1 MKWFKLIPVLALAV
15 ALIGCGK
22 GDKSASI
29 NGNADSTM
37 MAAQKNKNSADN
49 NDGEYDPVGDR
60 EREEAKLF
68 ESDNSKTRYA
78 ALEDASDYISLV
90 ELSSDAGGGVS
101 LKFIKN
107 YKGALSTIEL
117 KTPKSLTPNQ
127 EYIVFYRDTLE
138 GDVRPTHDTY
148 AFYKVDGSDDELL
161 RYFEKKY
168 DERYSAKDE
177 KTSKSSKD
185 KDKDTAEAGSA
196 STYDS
201 TDKDAADTTKSS
213 KESTKSGESSSKSKS
228 TSKTSKD
235 SDEKSSTGKSTTS
248 TKSTKS
254 GTSTK
259 TGTSTKS
266 TKSTTSSKKSSSKKQ
281 STKRSTNLEN

>member
-127 EYIVFYRDTLE
+127 EYIVFYRDTPE

-235 SDEKSSTGKSTTS
+235 SDEKSTTSKSATS
-248 TKSTKS
+248 TK
-254 GTSTK
+254 STK

-266 TKSTTSSKKSSSKKQ
+266 TKSTKGSSSKKQ

>member
-127 EYIVFYRDTLE
+127 EYIVFYRDTPE
-138 GDVRPTHDTY
+138 GDIRPTHDTY

-168 DERYSAKDE
+168 DERYSPKDE

-235 SDEKSSTGKSTTS
+235 SDEKSTTSKSATS
-248 TKSTKS
+248 TK
-254 GTSTK
+254 STK

-266 TKSTTSSKKSSSKKQ
+266 TKSTKGSSSKKQ

>member
-29 NGNADSTM
+29 NGDADSTM

-127 EYIVFYRDTLE
+127 EYIVFYRDTPE

-235 SDEKSSTGKSTTS
+235 SDEKSSTSKSTTS
-248 TKSTKS
+248 TKSTKT
-254 GTSTK
+254 GTSSK
-259 TGTSTKS
+259 STKS
-266 TKSTTSSKKSSSKKQ
+266 TKGSSSKKQ

>member
-117 KTPKSLTPNQ
+117 KAPKSLTPNQ
-127 EYIVFYRDTLE
+127 EYIVFYRDTPE

-201 TDKDAADTTKSS
+201 TDKDAADTKKSS
-213 KESTKSGESSSKSKS
+213 KESTKNGESSSKSKSKS

-259 TGTSTKS
+259 TGTSS
-266 TKSTTSSKKSSSKKQ
+266 KSTTSSKKSSSKKQ

>member
-29 NGNADSTM
+29 NGDADSTM

-78 ALEDASDYISLV
+78 ALEDASNYISLV

-127 EYIVFYRDTLE
+127 EYIVFYRDTPE

-235 SDEKSSTGKSTTS
+235 SDEKSTTSKSATS
-248 TKSTKS
+248 TK
-254 GTSTK
+254 STK

-266 TKSTTSSKKSSSKKQ
+266 GTSSKSTKSTKGSSSKKQ
-281 STKRSTNLEN
+281 SAKRSTNLEN

>member
-127 EYIVFYRDTLE
+127 EYIVFYRDTPE
-138 GDVRPTHDTY
+138 GDIRPTHDTY

-235 SDEKSSTGKSTTS
+235 SDEKSTTSKSATS
-248 TKSTKS
+248 TK
-254 GTSTK
+254 STK

-266 TKSTTSSKKSSSKKQ
+266 TKSTKGSSSKKQ

>member
-29 NGNADSTM
+29 NGDADSTM

-127 EYIVFYRDTLE
+127 EYIVFYRDTPE

-235 SDEKSSTGKSTTS
+235 SNEKSTTS
-248 TKSTKS
+248 TK
-254 GTSTK
+254 STK

-266 TKSTTSSKKSSSKKQ
+266 TKSTKGSSSKKQ

>member
-22 GDKSASI
+22 GDKSASN
-29 NGNADSTM
+29 NGDADSTM

-127 EYIVFYRDTLE
+127 EYIVFYRDTPE
-138 GDVRPTHDTY
+138 GDIRPTHDTY

-228 TSKTSKD
+228 KSTSKTSKD
-235 SDEKSSTGKSTTS
+235 SDEKSATSSTSSKES
-248 TKSTKS
+248 
-254 GTSTK
+254 
-259 TGTSTKS
+259 KS

>member
-117 KTPKSLTPNQ
+117 KTPKSLTPKQ
-127 EYIVFYRDTLE
+127 EYIVFYRDTPE
-138 GDVRPTHDTY
+138 GDIRPTHDTY

-235 SDEKSSTGKSTTS
+235 SDEKSTTSKSATS
-248 TKSTKS
+248 TK
-254 GTSTK
+254 STK

-266 TKSTTSSKKSSSKKQ
+266 TKSTKGSSSKKQ

>member
-78 ALEDASDYISLV
+78 ALEDASNYISLV

-127 EYIVFYRDTLE
+127 EYIVFYRDTPE

-235 SDEKSSTGKSTTS
+235 SDEKSTTSKSATS

-254 GTSTK
+254 GTSSK
-259 TGTSTKS
+259 STKS
-266 TKSTTSSKKSSSKKQ
+266 TKGSSSKKQ
-281 STKRSTNLEN
+281 SAERSTNLEN

>member
-37 MAAQKNKNSADN
+37 MAAQKNKDSADN

-60 EREEAKLF
+60 EREETKLF

-127 EYIVFYRDTLE
+127 EYIVFYRDTPE

-185 KDKDTAEAGSA
+185 KDKDTVEAGSA

-201 TDKDAADTTKSS
+201 TDKDAADTKKSS

-235 SDEKSSTGKSTTS
+235 SDEKSTTSKSATS
-248 TKSTKS
+248 TK
-254 GTSTK
+254 STK

-266 TKSTTSSKKSSSKKQ
+266 TKSTKGSSSKKQ

>member
-1 MKWFKLIPVLALAV
+1 MKWFKLAPVLALAV

-22 GDKSASI
+22 SESDVST

-37 MAAQKNKNSADN
+37 MAAQKNKDKAGN
-49 NDGEYDPVGDR
+49 NEGEYDPVGDLA
-60 EREEAKLF
+60 REETKLF
-68 ESDNSKTRYA
+68 ESENSKTRYA
-78 ALEDASDYISLV
+78 ALEEASDYISLV

-127 EYIVFYRDTLE
+127 EYIVFYRDTAE

-148 AFYKVDGSDDELL
+148 AFYKVDGSDDDLL

-168 DERYSAKDE
+168 DDRDTAKE
-177 KTSKSSKD
+177 EETSSKD
-185 KDKDTAEAGSA
+185 KDKDTVEAGSSSKR
-196 STYDS
+196 ST
-201 TDKDAADTTKSS
+201 TDKDAADTKSS
-213 KESTKSGESSSKSKS
+213 TKESTKSTSSSSGTATGSKSSSKSSGTTTSSGTATSKSSTTKS
-228 TSKTSKD
+228 TS
-235 SDEKSSTGKSTTS
+235 
-248 TKSTKS
+248 TK

-259 TGTSTKS
+259 GTGG
-266 TKSTTSSKKSSSKKQ
+266 SSNSKKQ
-281 STKRSTNLEN
+281 STKRSTDLEN

>member
-29 NGNADSTM
+29 NGDADSTM

-127 EYIVFYRDTLE
+127 EYIVFYRDTPE

-201 TDKDAADTTKSS
+201 TDKDAANTTKSS
-213 KESTKSGESSSKSKS
+213 KESTKSGESSSKNKSKS

-235 SDEKSSTGKSTTS
+235 SDEKSATSSTSSKES
-248 TKSTKS
+248 
-254 GTSTK
+254 
-259 TGTSTKS
+259 KS
-266 TKSTTSSKKSSSKKQ
+266 TKSTTSSKSTKSTKGSSSKKQ

>member
-127 EYIVFYRDTLE
+127 EYIVFYRDTPE

-235 SDEKSSTGKSTTS
+235 SDEKSTTSKSTTS
-248 TKSTKS
+248 TKSSK
-254 GTSTK
+254 STK
-259 TGTSTKS
+259 TGTSTKG
-266 TKSTTSSKKSSSKKQ
+266 SSSKKQ

>member
-127 EYIVFYRDTLE
+127 EYIVFYRDTPE

-228 TSKTSKD
+228 KSKSTSKTSKD
-235 SDEKSSTGKSTTS
+235 SDEKSSTSKSTTS

-259 TGTSTKS
+259 STKS
-266 TKSTTSSKKSSSKKQ
+266 TKGSSSKKQ

>member
-127 EYIVFYRDTLE
+127 EYIVFYRDTPE

-235 SDEKSSTGKSTTS
+235 SDEKSSTSK
-248 TKSTKS
+248 
-254 GTSTK
+254 STK

-266 TKSTTSSKKSSSKKQ
+266 TKSTKSSSSKKQ

>member
-29 NGNADSTM
+29 NGDADSTM

-127 EYIVFYRDTLE
+127 EYIVFYRDTPE

-213 KESTKSGESSSKSKS
+213 KESTKSGESSSKNKSKS

-235 SDEKSSTGKSTTS
+235 SDEKSATSSTSSKES
-248 TKSTKS
+248 
-254 GTSTK
+254 
-259 TGTSTKS
+259 KS
-266 TKSTTSSKKSSSKKQ
+266 TKSTTSSKSTKSTKGSSSKKQ

>member
-29 NGNADSTM
+29 NGDADSTM

-127 EYIVFYRDTLE
+127 EYIVFYRDTPE

-177 KTSKSSKD
+177 KTSKSS

-235 SDEKSSTGKSTTS
+235 SNEKSTTS
-248 TKSTKS
+248 TK
-254 GTSTK
+254 STK

-266 TKSTTSSKKSSSKKQ
+266 TKSTKGSSSKKQ

>member
-127 EYIVFYRDTLE
+127 EYIVFYRDTPE
-138 GDVRPTHDTY
+138 GDIRPTHDTY

-177 KTSKSSKD
+177 KTSKPSKD

-235 SDEKSSTGKSTTS
+235 SDEKSTTSKSATS
-248 TKSTKS
+248 TK
-254 GTSTK
+254 STK

-266 TKSTTSSKKSSSKKQ
+266 TKSTKGSSSKKQ

>member
-49 NDGEYDPVGDR
+49 NDAEYDPVGDR

-127 EYIVFYRDTLE
+127 EYIVFYRDTPE

-228 TSKTSKD
+228 KSTSKTSKD
-235 SDEKSSTGKSTTS
+235 SNEKSTTS
-248 TKSTKS
+248 TKSTK
-254 GTSTK
+254 
-259 TGTSTKS
+259 TGTSSKS
-266 TKSTTSSKKSSSKKQ
+266 TKSAKGSSSKKQ